1 MIGLLIHCPAPITLP
16 QNTNSYKS
24 GMILNDWHVM
34 NRIDIKTCSN
44 EKKENLYICFP
55 FFFPFSKNTFLK
67 FSFMFINLNHFFFN
81 SNCIIFLL
89 YSCNNK
95 TTTSIQISRLFYF
108 GFFSNTNH
116 QMMILLTPIVSR

>member
-34 NRIDIKTCSN
+34 NRIDIKTCLN
-44 EKKENLYICFP
+44 EKKRKSIYL
-55 FFFPFSKNTFLK
+55 
-67 FSFMFINLNHFFFN
+67 FSFLFSFFKKHIFEVFLYVYKSQSFFFN